1 MVVAFSRDVEKLN
14 CPIPGKRRS
23 EQDQDTAAAAAAA
36 AAVVVGNATAE
47 PVDAAPVV
55 PPSPVVAAVP
65 VEEK

>member
-23 EQDQDTAAAAAAA
+23 EQDQDTAAAAAA